1 MILVIMK
8 KLFIAVKAWWKK
20 VSEEAHRQK
29 VLKHE
34 RNIKREALSRLQA
47 REFEGEIYLCF
58 DNVPIIQEVDLVS
71 DLGSVLTD
79 ARELYLEY
87 RLLNDG
93 MITAQP

>member
-1 MILVIMK
+1 MK

-20 VSEEAHRQK
+20 ISEEAHRKK

-58 DNVPIIQEVDLVS
+58 DNVPIIQEVDLVE
-71 DLGSVLTD
+71 DLGYVLET
-79 ARELYLEY
+79 AREHYLEY
-87 RLLNDG
+87 RPTNDG
-93 MITAQP
+93 MITVQS

>member
-1 MILVIMK
+1 MK
-8 KLFIAVKAWWKK
+8 KLFFAVKAWWKK

-29 VLKHE
+29 VIKHE

-58 DNVPIIQEVDLVS
+58 DNVPLIQEVDLVS
-71 DLGSVLTD
+71 DLGCALAD
-79 ARELYLEY
+79 AREHYLEY

-93 MITAQP
+93 MITVQS

>member
-1 MILVIMK
+1 MK
-8 KLFIAVKAWWKK
+8 KLFIAVKAWWEKI
-20 VSEEAHRQK
+20 SEEAHRQK

-47 REFEGEIYLCF
+47 REFEGDIYLCF

-71 DLGSVLTD
+71 DLGCVLED
-79 ARELYLEY
+79 AREHYLEY

-93 MITAQP
+93 TIPAHP